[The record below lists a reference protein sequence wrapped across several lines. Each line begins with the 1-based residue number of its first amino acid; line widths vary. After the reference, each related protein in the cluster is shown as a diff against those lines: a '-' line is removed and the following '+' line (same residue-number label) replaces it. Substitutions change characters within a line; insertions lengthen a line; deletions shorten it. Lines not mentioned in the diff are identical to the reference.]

1 MIRKI
6 LLSVMVIVMG
16 TLVYKGVQNKRGIC
30 PELGRRLTDNEYMM
44 IAKKDAMEN
53 YPGNIIP
60 NVAERLQLRIEKITA
75 TEIRNNVIPY
85 KSVDE
90 FMRVN
95 PNCCRFTQ
103 SYGAD
108 GVPDPD
114 LSFAHE
120 VFSTIYRYVLVEY
133 KIRYKNKNVMIA
145 SIDGGVLVPMSRCG
159 KVLSYY

>member
-1 MIRKI
+1 MMRKI
-6 LLSVMVIVMG
+6 LLSVMAIGMG
-16 TLVYKGVQNKRGIC
+16 ALIYKGVQNKRGIC
-30 PELGRRLTDNEYMM
+30 PELGRRLSDEEYRM
-44 IAKKDAMEN
+44 IAIKEAFEIYKE
-53 YPGNIIP
+53 
-60 NVAERLQLRIEKITA
+60 ELTA
-75 TEIRNNVIPY
+75 LESEEIRKNVIQY
-85 KSVDE
+85 KSMVE
-90 FMRVN
+90 FIKAN

-114 LSFAHE
+114 LSFVHE

-133 KIRYKNKNVMIA
+133 KIRYKNKNEMIA